1 MNLARLEPPM
11 DEDRPPPPPE
21 GLREGVRDAV
31 LTALSQTGARTA
43 RTLLA
48 AGAAG
53 VLGSVG
59 AVLLL
64 AGHPFGHHPSWHLA
78 TFSCLWGA
86 LLVVAFALLW
96 LRIQAPGWPLA
107 DAARTGVVAVGLA
120 GVAAVF
126 SPDPHVV
133 NAWLATGAGRW
144 LAAAGGAFA
153 SALVLGLVTGVPLG
167 ALAGLITLRSS
178 RPRGVRL
185 VWVATGAV
193 GALLLPGIA
202 LQCVGAPAGFFFGWL
217 LGTLLGSASGIAC
230 GLVAWKARGAN
241 SSLDT

>member
-1 MNLARLEPPM
+1 MAEEHPPH
-11 DEDRPPPPPE
+11 PPE
-21 GLREGVRDAV
+21 GLREGVRDAL
-31 LTALSQTGARTA
+31 LTALGQTGARTA

-96 LRIQAPGWPLA
+96 LRIQTPGWPLA
-107 DAARTGVVAVGLA
+107 DAARAGVVAVGVA
-120 GVAAVF
+120 GFAAVF
-126 SPDPHVV
+126 SPDPHVWH
-133 NAWLATGAGRW
+133 AWLAADVGRR
-144 LAAAGGAFA
+144 LEELGGAFA
-153 SALVLGLVTGVPLG
+153 SALGLGLITGAPLG
-167 ALAGLITLRSS
+167 ALAGLLTLRVA

-185 VWVATGAV
+185 VLVSTGAV

-202 LQCVGAPAGFFFGWL
+202 LQCVGAPAGSFSGWM
-217 LGTLLGSASGIAC
+217 LGTLLGVASGVALA
-230 GLVAWKARGAN
+230 LVPWETRGP
-241 SSLDT
+241 